1 MKLYDFIYVDL
12 EKVISIYSQITGG
25 IVEVL
30 EQSVEHSHA
39 EDNKRNYD
47 FKVFKHDA
55 GGTTNDTNIV
65 KEVIK
70 PHHALLS
77 ETEELLAKNGF
88 LIDLT
93 DPSVAKSFR
102 DPQFRTQLKETFCVK
117 VRGRAVLEDYER
129 LKTIAADFPEVIKLI
144 NKSIE
149 SNLTSSS
156 QYIELKANLD
166 AQERAL
172 KLIKDRNTRSIKDKE
187 IAESR
192 KKLQE
197 IVSSASKLNTVDQWI
212 LDGMKTWI
220 DTFLPGIVNLRV
232 YPNQALPDEHVFGHL
247 KKRCFEDAEFGA
259 LHFTYGSFPTEELTL
274 LGVVTSVPSEN
285 GETFKPLAEFE
296 KDHLA
301 DYEAIES
308 AFRGVFRGFDGMEQN
323 VRTSRFPRILV
334 QPLTVYRSVESKHLL
349 NRLSEK

>member
-12 EKVISIYSQITGG
+12 EKIISIYSQMTGG
-25 IVEVL
+25 IVELL
-30 EQSVEHSHA
+30 EKSVENSRTA
-39 EDNKRNYD
+39 DNKRNYD

-55 GGTTNDTNIV
+55 GGTKNDANFV

-93 DPSVAKSFR
+93 DPNIAKSFR
-102 DPQFRTQLKETFCVK
+102 DPEFRAQLKETFCVK

-129 LKTIAADFPEVIKLI
+129 LKAIANDFPEVIKLI

-149 SNLTSSS
+149 SNLISSPL
-156 QYIELKANLD
+156 YTELKANLD
-166 AQERAL
+166 ENEKAL
-172 KLIKDRNTRSIKDKE
+172 HSIKDRNTRSIKTKE
-187 IAESR
+187 IAEIR
-192 KKLQE
+192 KNLTKL
-197 IVSSASKLNTVDQWI
+197 ISSGSKIETIDQWV

-220 DTFLPGIVNLRV
+220 DAFLPGIVNLRV

-259 LHFTYGSFPTEELTL
+259 LHFTYGSFPTEELTM
-274 LGVVTSVPSEN
+274 LGVVTSVPSEK

-296 KDHLA
+296 KDNLT

-334 QPLTVYRSVESKHLL
+334 QPLTVYRSVESKQRKHL
-349 NRLSEK
+349 